1 MYQRHEPD
9 MNRAEAPQPVTLAPD
24 RPPASSLRRAM
35 PRMLAG
41 LGLAVAVASG
51 LVLFA
56 DTRSLGSALS
66 GFDWKLIVPILL
78 LTSVNYALRWV
89 KWHVYLRVVGVP
101 RMSRIDSLLTFLAG
115 FSMSLTPGKVGE
127 IIKAVHVNRLTG
139 SPVSRVAAVIAA
151 ERITDGLAMLG
162 LAAVGIT
169 QFSYGRPLIAL
180 AAVASIGGIALLRRP
195 TLLHALTRR
204 LAGVPVIG
212 SLVAG
217 VVHHI
222 EGFLDASNAL
232 YAPKLVGGAVALG
245 LVSWFCECVA
255 LLLVLIGIGIE
266 PSWHLLLISTFT
278 LSVSSVF
285 GALSMLPGGLGVA
298 EASVAAM
305 LLLLVDDPTFTHA
318 DAAAATLIIRFA
330 TLWFAVLL
338 GAGSLIALRRR
349 ERQRKQ
355 APAGTPPH
363 WPETTAT
370 P

>member
-1 MYQRHEPD
+1 MHQHHEPGLD
-9 MNRAEAPQPVTLAPD
+9 RAGTD
-24 RPPASSLRRAM
+24 RRSASLLRRAM

-41 LGLAVAVASG
+41 LALAVVVASA
-51 LVLFA
+51 LALFA
-56 DTRSLGSALS
+56 DMRSLGSALER
-66 GFDWKLIVPILL
+66 FDWRLIVPILL
-78 LTSVNYALRWV
+78 LTCVNYALRWV
-89 KWHVYLRVVGVP
+89 KWHIYLRVVGVP
-101 RMSRIDSLLTFLAG
+101 RLSLADSVLTFLAG

-127 IIKAVHVNRLTG
+127 LIKAVHVNRLTG

-162 LAAVGIT
+162 LAAIGIT

-180 AAVASIGGIALLRRP
+180 AAVVSIGGIALLRRP
-195 TLLHALTRR
+195 ALLHALTCRI
-204 LAGVPVIG
+204 AGVPVVG
-212 SLVAG
+212 PLVAG

-222 EGFLDASNAL
+222 EAFLDASNAL

-255 LLLVLIGIGIE
+255 LLLVLTGLGIE
-266 PSWHLLLISTFT
+266 PSWHLLLVSTFT

-305 LLLLVDDPTFTHA
+305 LLLLIDEPAFTRA

-330 TLWFAVLL
+330 TLWFAVLV
-338 GAGSLIALRRR
+338 GVGSLVALRRR
-349 ERQRKQ
+349 ERHRTM
-355 APAGTPPH
+355 ADTVTPPR